1 MSRGADPTPIY
12 TPYESINESNTPIS
26 NPPIFNSSSNP
37 PSNPPSKPCLPSQIN
52 LLSLAAKC
60 SNCHIIQ
67 ILLNCPQIKSKIND
81 RDVQTGAALL
91 FSTANFGYHT
101 AAIELLHAGAKT
113 EIINNMVSG
122 RTPLLQACADGHEL
136 VVESLLKFN
145 ADLNA
150 IDINGDTALSLA
162 QARDYLKI
170 VDVLNTYAVRNL
182 SGKLSEIGNVK
193 NELRNIKKTQ
203 SLTERCNNQVSIGS
217 GPAEMNR
224 IKPENGKKSGEKV
237 KKADNRLPLPS
248 LEGALVENDLDKY
261 FDNFSKRNCD
271 MTIFL
276 TLTEHELKTVYD
288 IKLFGPRRKISMLI
302 KQLKTIYL

>member
-1 MSRGADPTPIY
+1 
-12 TPYESINESNTPIS
+12 
-26 NPPIFNSSSNP
+26 
-37 PSNPPSKPCLPSQIN
+37 
-52 LLSLAAKC
+52 
-60 SNCHIIQ
+60 
-67 ILLNCPQIKSKIND
+67 
-81 RDVQTGAALL
+81 
-91 FSTANFGYHT
+91 
-101 AAIELLHAGAKT
+101 
-113 EIINNMVSG
+113 MVSG

-162 QARDYLKI
+162 QARDYFKI
-170 VDVLNTYAVRNL
+170 VDVLDTYAVRNL
-182 SGKLSEIGNVK
+182 SGKLSEIGIVK
-193 NELRNIKKTQ
+193 NELKNIKRTQ

-224 IKPENGKKSGEKV
+224 IKPENGKKSGERV
-237 KKADNRLPLPS
+237 KKADKRLPLPS

-302 KQLKTIYL
+302 KQLKTMYL